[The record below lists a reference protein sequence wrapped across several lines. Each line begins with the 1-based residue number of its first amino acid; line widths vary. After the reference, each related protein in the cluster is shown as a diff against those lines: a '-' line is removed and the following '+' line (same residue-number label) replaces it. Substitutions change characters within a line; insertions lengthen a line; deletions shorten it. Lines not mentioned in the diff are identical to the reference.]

1 MTASTTADKTENG
14 TVTCSYL
21 NSIELDLCRSLL
33 FVELF
38 LIDHITSDKLNIC
51 KLIFRDCFDVGN
63 RFVVRG
69 KTTRCVATRIPRTVF
84 RGSHSG
90 LIALK
95 FLRGSLKILQR
106 LKRFLT
112 PKLLPPSIYSRA
124 KLSVIYRRE
133 SGRKEAVVECVL
145 SLPLSFSLS
154 VSHFFSL
161 LPSSLGGAFV
171 CLAKPVFD
179 RAGLRAAISGPR
191 APSSLLLPGPLRVPH
206 IRYGTCN
213 VLNPLL
219 SLVHSDDLFFPPE
232 SLSGVKSS
240 PARRRDGERGDG
252 GARKIGKK
260 STFIM
265 KRYLSLRPT

>member
-1 MTASTTADKTENG
+1 VETALS
-14 TVTCSYL
+14 
-21 NSIELDLCRSLL
+21 
-33 FVELF
+33 F
-38 LIDHITSDKLNIC
+38 
-51 KLIFRDCFDVGN
+51 
-63 RFVVRG
+63 VRG
-69 KTTRCVATRIPRTVF
+69 NTARCVATRIPRTVF

-90 LIALK
+90 LTALK

-133 SGRKEAVVECVL
+133 KEDDGG
-145 SLPLSFSLS
+145 SILSFSLS
-154 VSHFFSL
+154 LFLSPFLTFFFFASLISRRRFRVSGETSFWSRRVKGGHFRSARAF
-161 LPSSLGGAFV
+161 LPSSLRPSPRPSYPVRHLQRF
-171 CLAKPVFD
+171 KP
-179 RAGLRAAISGPR
+179 AALSGTLGRP
-191 APSSLLLPGPLRVPH
+191 
-206 IRYGTCN
+206 
-213 VLNPLL
+213 
-219 SLVHSDDLFFPPE
+219 FFFSPE

-260 STFIM
+260 FTFIM

>member
-1 MTASTTADKTENG
+1 METAWS
-14 TVTCSYL
+14 
-21 NSIELDLCRSLL
+21 
-33 FVELF
+33 F
-38 LIDHITSDKLNIC
+38 
-51 KLIFRDCFDVGN
+51 
-63 RFVVRG
+63 VRG
-69 KTTRCVATRIPRTVF
+69 KSTRCVATRIPRAVF

-90 LIALK
+90 LTALK

-133 SGRKEAVVECVL
+133 SGRKEGGGGSV
-145 SLPLSFSLS
+145 LSFSLTPALFLTFF
-154 VSHFFSL
+154 FFSS
-161 LPSSLGGAFV
+161 LPSSLDGAFV

-191 APSSLLLPGPLRVPH
+191 APSLPPSLRPSPRPSYPVRHLQRFKPAALS
-206 IRYGTCN
+206 GT
-213 VLNPLL
+213 LGRP
-219 SLVHSDDLFFPPE
+219 FFFSPE